1 MAFKKKNRK
10 VEEVKEEVTTPVV
23 ADAEIKEEKEEKEV
37 PFYVIEKIYNPGDK
51 NMALEV
57 PPGYVYFKDAVAQ
70 RRLDE
75 LESKLVQMCAF
86 FLGIDLTK
94 KEEKTEE
101 ATEEKTETQE

>member
-10 VEEVKEEVTTPVV
+10 VEEVKEEVTTPAVTE
-23 ADAEIKEEKEEKEV
+23 DETKEEKES
-37 PFYVIEKIYNPGDK
+37 PFYVIEKIYNPSDK
-51 NMALEV
+51 NTAVEV

-86 FLGIDLTK
+86 FLGIDLNK
-94 KEEKTEE
+94 KEEEK
-101 ATEEKTETQE
+101 TEEKTETQE